1 MFKFNTLQAPFPT
14 ARLMLVTVLWLTAIG
29 LVLPSPAEADAEG
42 EREAL
47 ARLVHELEAL
57 RPMIKAAE
65 AQAPSEARV
74 RFQYDWLRADLRRV
88 AQGIQDHIDAPRG
101 EPRLVEPLRGD
112 YRR

>member
-1 MFKFNTLQAPFPT
+1 MSLFNALQSHFPT
-14 ARLMLVTVLWLTAIG
+14 ARLMLVTVMWLITIG
-29 LVLPSPAEADAEG
+29 LVLPKPAEADAEG

-47 ARLVHELEAL
+47 ALLVHEVEAL
-57 RPMIKAAE
+57 GPMIKAAE

-101 EPRLVEPLRGD
+101 EPRRVAPLRGD